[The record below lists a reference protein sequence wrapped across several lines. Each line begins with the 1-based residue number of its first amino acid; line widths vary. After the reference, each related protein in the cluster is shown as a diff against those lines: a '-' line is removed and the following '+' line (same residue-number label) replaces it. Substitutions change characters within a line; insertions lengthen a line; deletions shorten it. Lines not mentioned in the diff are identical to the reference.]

1 MGLLNQLRRNISR
14 DRYLLLIIV
23 IPVIYFIVFQYLPM
37 YGLIIAFKDFRPL
50 SGILGS
56 PWAGFKHFEQ
66 FFHSVYLWRLLKNTI
81 LLSIYSL
88 IWGFPIP
95 IIFALLV
102 NELRDRFYKKFVQTV
117 SYLPH
122 FISVVVVTGMLVT
135 FLAQDGVVNMVLS
148 KFGIDPIVFLNES
161 GLFRSIYVSS
171 GVWQSFGWGS
181 IIYLAAMAGIN
192 PQLYEAAAMDG
203 AKRWHRIRHI
213 TLPGIMP
220 TIIILLI
227 LNVGSMLEIGFEKVI
242 LLYNPTTYVTADIIQ
257 TYVYRRGILSAD
269 FSYGAAIGLINNV
282 INLCILVI
290 ANTIS
295 RRVSDTS
302 LW

>member
-66 FFHSVYLWRLLKNTI
+66 FFHSVYLWRLLKNTV

>member
-1 MGLLNQLRRNISR
+1 LFNQLRRNISR
-14 DRYLLLIIV
+14 DRYLLLIIT
-23 IPVIYFIVFQYLPM
+23 IPVIYFIIFHYLPM
-37 YGLIIAFKDFRPL
+37 YGLIIAFKDFHPL
-50 SGILGS
+50 KGIVHS
-56 PWAGFKHFEQ
+56 PWVGFKYFEQ
-66 FFHSVYLWRLLKNTI
+66 FFHSVYIWRLLKNTV
-81 LLSIYSL
+81 LLSVYSL
-88 IWGFPIP
+88 LWGFPIP
-95 IIFALLV
+95 IIFALLI

-122 FISVVVVTGMLVT
+122 FISVVIVTGMLVT
-135 FLAQDGVVNMVLS
+135 FLAQDGVANLILR
-148 KFGIDPIVFLNES
+148 KFGIDPIIFLNEP

-181 IIYLAAMAGIN
+181 IIYLAAIAGIN
-192 PQLYEAAAMDG
+192 PQLYEAAEMDG
-203 AKRWHRIRHI
+203 AKRWHRMRHI

-227 LNVGSMLEIGFEKVI
+227 LNVGSMLEIGFEKVL

-269 FSYGAAIGLINNV
+269 FSYGAAIGLFNNV
-282 INLCILVI
+282 INLCVLVI

-295 RRVSDTS
+295 RKVSDTS